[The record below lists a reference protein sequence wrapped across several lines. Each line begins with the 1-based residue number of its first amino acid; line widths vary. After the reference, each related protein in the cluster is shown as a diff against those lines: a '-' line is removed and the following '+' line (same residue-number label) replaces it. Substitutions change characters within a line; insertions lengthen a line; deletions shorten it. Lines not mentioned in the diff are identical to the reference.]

1 MMDIEP
7 EVLACISMEAI
18 STAEVMDRLFTQEWE
33 KMTKR
38 GTVFKAL
45 CNLEDSGLIV
55 SQKVRIDTTV
65 NPSRYWALPG
75 GSFPKGVD
83 E

>member
-7 EVLACISMEAI
+7 AVLACISMEAI
-18 STAEVMDRLFTQEWE
+18 STKEVMDKLYSQEWE
-33 KMTKR
+33 KKSKR
-38 GTVFKAL
+38 GAVFKAL
-45 CNLEDSGLIV
+45 CNLDDQGLII
-55 SQKVRIDTTV
+55 SKKIRIDTTV

-75 GSFPKGVD
+75 GSFPEGV